1 MSRRSKGIGGK
12 AKWCRSGSK
21 LARGENE
28 SDGANE
34 KNSKMYECVWREKV
48 RDKGRDNKRGENRW
62 SIEARY
68 TPSDSDVEM

>member
-1 MSRRSKGIGGK
+1 MKGIGGK

-34 KNSKMYECVWREKV
+34 KNSKMYECVWKEKI
-48 RDKGRDNKRGENRW
+48 RDKGRDNSNMVRVDGALRLGT
-62 SIEARY
+62 RPV
-68 TPSDSDVEM
+68 TGPDVEM